1 MNALSSVPDL
11 DELLD
16 RFENIKALVF
26 DMDGTLL
33 NSEVLHAKAL
43 LALLEES
50 NVKDVNARSLLES
63 FKGVAEPDVLQALI
77 DKNIIAIDTDL
88 KQFIDQKNLYFENFL
103 RESNLK
109 DLILSPR
116 IIELIKT
123 AKIKKLKVAIVTAS
137 EASTTAL
144 FMNLLGI
151 KDFFDFIITRDDTAK
166 TKPDPM
172 PYEYSFEKLEIQA
185 HEALI
190 FEDSQTGLASAI
202 ASGGQVQKVCWYDEA
217 DL

>member
-77 DKNIIAIDTDL
+77 CRL
-88 KQFIDQKNLYFENFL
+88 
-103 RESNLK
+103 
-109 DLILSPR
+109 
-116 IIELIKT
+116 
-123 AKIKKLKVAIVTAS
+123 
-137 EASTTAL
+137 L
-144 FMNLLGI
+144 F
-151 KDFFDFIITRDDTAK
+151 
-166 TKPDPM
+166 
-172 PYEYSFEKLEIQA
+172 
-185 HEALI
+185 
-190 FEDSQTGLASAI
+190 
-202 ASGGQVQKVCWYDEA
+202 
-217 DL
+217 